1 MAKKKEKKAGKR
13 MKKSEMSERLISLFH
28 TKPNET
34 FSLKQLSSS
43 LNLTTHPLKML
54 CADIITE
61 MIEDDF
67 LQEVEKGH
75 YKLNDHGLIMTGVF
89 QRKSNG
95 KNSFIP
101 DDGGETIFIAERNSA
116 HAMNNDKVKIALFA
130 KRKNRNPEG
139 EVIEIL
145 ERANDTFVG
154 TLKVEKFYAFLLT
167 ENRTLANDIFI
178 PKDKLKGGKNG
189 DKAVVKI
196 VEWPEEAKN
205 PIGQVIDILGKA
217 GENTTEMHAILAEFG
232 LPYVYP
238 KNVETAAEK
247 IPAEISET
255 DYAEREDFRNVT
267 TFTIDPK
274 DAKDF
279 DDALSIRLIKP
290 GLWEVGVH
298 IADVTHY
305 VKEGGVIDKEAEKR
319 ATSVYLVDRTIPM
332 LPERLCNF
340 ICSLRPDEEKLAFSV
355 IFNMNEK
362 GEQGSVGACGDLAPM
377 AHIVSVLIGVPQA
390 EAFYQ
395 GERMPAQEALKKA
408 GITPVEFQLKAKDCL
423 ALLNGTTMFA
433 GMACLN
439 VHDAERLYK
448 LSEITTA
455 LSLEAIRGETRAFDK
470 RIQEARPYAG
480 QIKAAANVMKLV
492 EGSTRVTEDARK
504 VHLEHD
510 IMHPHYQERVQDNYC
525 FRCMP
530 QVQGVCRE
538 NLDYVKHL
546 VEVEINAAT
555 DNPLIFPKGDGHYEF
570 LSGGNFHGEPT
581 GFAMDILT
589 MSLVEI
595 GNVSDRRCFT
605 MCDPT
610 ISYGLPLALA
620 GEPIGLNYGYNII
633 CCSTSALASEN
644 KTLAFPSV
652 CDTIPTKANQEDHVS
667 MAPWAARKAKLVIK
681 NLEKILGIELLLASR
696 GIWITQDEL
705 GQFNLGKGTSIAYE
719 KVNELIK
726 FQKED
731 IYMGNQSKATI
742 SLIES
747 DELLNAV
754 EAAVGE
760 L

>member
-34 FSLKQLSSS
+34 FSLKQLSNS

-54 CADIITE
+54 CADIIAE

-75 YKLNDHGLIMTGVF
+75 YKLNDHGLIMTGIF

-238 KNVETAAEK
+238 RNVETAAEK
-247 IPAEISET
+247 IPAEINEA

-305 VKEGGVIDKEAEKR
+305 VKEGSVIDKEAEKR

-355 IFNMNEK
+355 IFDMNEK
-362 GEQGSVGACGDLAPM
+362 GEVKDSR
-377 AHIVSVLIGVPQA
+377 IVHTV
-390 EAFYQ
+390 
-395 GERMPAQEALKKA
+395 
-408 GITPVEFQLKAKDCL
+408 
-423 ALLNGTTMFA
+423 
-433 GMACLN
+433 
-439 VHDAERLYK
+439 
-448 LSEITTA
+448 
-455 LSLEAIRGETRAFDK
+455 
-470 RIQEARPYAG
+470 
-480 QIKAAANVMKLV
+480 IK
-492 EGSTRVTEDARK
+492 
-504 VHLEHD
+504 
-510 IMHPHYQERVQDNYC
+510 
-525 FRCMP
+525 
-530 QVQGVCRE
+530 
-538 NLDYVKHL
+538 
-546 VEVEINAAT
+546 
-555 DNPLIFPKGDGHYEF
+555 
-570 LSGGNFHGEPT
+570 
-581 GFAMDILT
+581 
-589 MSLVEI
+589 
-595 GNVSDRRCFT
+595 SDRRFT
-605 MCDPT
+605 YEEAQKVIETGEGDYKEEILELNKLAQILRKQRLAAGAIDFDRVEVKFEIDETGKPLSVYFKESKEANKLIEEFMLLANRTVAEKIGKVPKNKKAKVFPYRIHDLPDPDKLENLNWFINRFGYKIRT
-610 ISYGLPLALA
+610 SGSKTEISKSINRLLDDIKNKKEQNLVETVSLRAMQKARYSTHNIGHYGLAFDYYTHFTSPIRRFPDMMVHRLLTRYLA
-620 GEPIGLNYGYNII
+620 GGRTAQETKYEELCDHSSEMEQIAANAERASVKYKQVEFMSERLGMEFDGVISGVTEWGLYVELN
-633 CCSTSALASEN
+633 EN
-644 KTLAFPSV
+644 KCEGMIPMRDLGDDYYDFDEKNYCLTGRRHHKKFSLGDPV
-652 CDTIPTKANQEDHVS
+652 TIKV
-667 MAPWAARKAKLVIK
+667 ARA
-681 NLEKILGIELLLASR
+681 NLEKKQLDFA
-696 GIWITQDEL
+696 
-705 GQFNLGKGTSIAYE
+705 
-719 KVNELIK
+719 
-726 FQKED
+726 
-731 IYMGNQSKATI
+731 
-742 SLIES
+742 LIEK
-747 DELLNAV
+747 
-754 EAAVGE
+754 
-760 L
+760 